1 VVVAGADSVVVMAT
15 TLPTERRYLLL
26 LCEYG

>member
-1 VVVAGADSVVVMAT
+1 VLAGADSVVVMAT

-26 LCEYG
+26 LCEYE